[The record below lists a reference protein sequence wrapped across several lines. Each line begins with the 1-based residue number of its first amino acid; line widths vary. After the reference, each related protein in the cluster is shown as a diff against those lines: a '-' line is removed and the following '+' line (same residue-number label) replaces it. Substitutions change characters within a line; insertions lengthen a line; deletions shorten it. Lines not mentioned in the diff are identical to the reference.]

1 MIWLDA
7 LQGSLLLT
15 SELIL
20 EDRFT
25 IALFFWSTC
34 INYTAGGRITQH
46 TANDYVGLW
55 FTDNSSALLANR
67 LFSLAPIPKYFRAVG

>member
-20 EDRFT
+20 EDSQ
-25 IALFFWSTC
+25 LHYFFWSTC

-46 TANDYVGLW
+46 TANDYVALW